1 MRRAKKRREKR
12 EKDDLIGSDQSGD
25 QSEAESVDNFIVD
38 GDGNPIKRHMRNKG
52 MDILFSSNRTCLR

>member
-25 QSEAESVDNFIVD
+25 QSEAESVDNNNQTNARYRVIIF
-38 GDGNPIKRHMRNKG
+38 
-52 MDILFSSNRTCLR
+52 C